1 MTKPFVLMFFA
12 VALSGCMLMQ
22 YNPDAGEPEKVAS
35 TGRSTQDV
43 IACMTDVARR
53 HHASFRTSPIPQGQ
67 MLDFGDSNIV
77 KIRTDDDGSTSFR
90 FYPGKRHPGNL
101 WIEGAARQCAD
112 IP

>member
-1 MTKPFVLMFFA
+1 
-12 VALSGCMLMQ
+12 
-22 YNPDAGEPEKVAS
+22 
-35 TGRSTQDV
+35 
-43 IACMTDVARR
+43 
-53 HHASFRTSPIPQGQ
+53 